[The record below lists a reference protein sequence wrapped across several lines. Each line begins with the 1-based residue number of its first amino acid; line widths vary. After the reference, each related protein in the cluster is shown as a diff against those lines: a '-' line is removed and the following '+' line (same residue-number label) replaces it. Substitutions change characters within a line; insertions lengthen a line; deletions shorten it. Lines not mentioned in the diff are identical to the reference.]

1 MRAVLKVPAGFRFQ
15 RTVYGH
21 GWATLPPFRFDAGGR
36 RLESVVALPRGG
48 AVRLRLS
55 AVRGRVLVE
64 APGRSSR
71 FLLAAARR
79 MLNLEADLSEFY
91 RAAREQ
97 EAFAWIAET
106 GSGRL
111 LRCPTLF
118 EDLAKLILTTNCTWA
133 FTTRMVRTLVE
144 EYGER
149 AADGSRS
156 FPLPGTIARA
166 GEGELRER
174 VRAGYRAPSLA
185 RLAEL
190 VDRGEVDPE
199 AWEGEGRPAAELRR
213 EMLELPGVGPYV
225 AENMLRFLGRP
236 HGLGLDTWLR
246 AKYYRMHHGGRRV
259 TDRTIARR
267 YARFGRWAGLAL
279 WCEMTRDWFD
289 DDGPSA
295 VWDSLN

>member
-1 MRAVLKVPAGFRFQ
+1 MRAVLEVPAGFRFD
-15 RTVYGH
+15 RTVFGH
-21 GWATLPPFRFDAGGR
+21 GWATLPPFRFDAGRR

-48 AVRLRLS
+48 AVRIRLS
-55 AVRGRVLVE
+55 AAQGGVLVE
-64 APGRSSR
+64 APGRSSA
-71 FLLAAARR
+71 FLRQVARR
-79 MLNLEADLSEFY
+79 MLNLETDFSGFY
-91 RAAREQ
+91 CAAREH
-97 EAFAWIAET
+97 EEFAWIAET
-106 GSGRL
+106 GAGRL

-133 FTTRMVRTLVE
+133 FTTRMVRALVDSF
-144 EYGER
+144 GEL

-156 FPLPGTIARA
+156 FPTPRAIARA
-166 GEGELRER
+166 GERELRER

-185 RLAEL
+185 RLAAL
-190 VDRGEVDPE
+190 VARGRVDPE
-199 AWEGEGRPAAELRR
+199 AWEQEGREAALLRR

-236 HGLGLDTWLR
+236 HGLGLDSWLR
-246 AKYYRMHHGGRRV
+246 AKYYRTHHEGRRV

-289 DDGPSA
+289 DGGPSA
-295 VWDSLN
+295 AWDSLN